1 MESDTIYKYIGLAV
15 VILVFVYIVL
25 RTMNFQTR
33 MLTGPS
39 KSADIIEGF
48 SDSTIN
54 TVKQNTTV
62 VDDALIVSK
71 YRRQYKDLLVD
82 LEDNARTYI
91 LAGILNNAE
100 KISADPGESEVQAL
114 IKKINTVNDFR
125 KTLEDAMQILNKHA

>member
-82 LEDNARTYI
+82 LEDNARTYV